1 VLRLAGGR
9 RPREERDPEDHGG
22 HAQDLALPHPL
33 SKEAGADDEE
43 HDEAHRQGRLDER
56 EWDQQER
63 ADLRHPPE
71 QRKAGPEEPARP
83 GDQAPEQGEAEMLLV
98 GRLPRLE
105 RLQPDRRCV
114 EDRGREG
121 EREAGDDFH
130 GQGAR

>member
-1 VLRLAGGR
+1 VLRLAGR
-9 RPREERDPEDHGG
+9 CRPREERDPEDHCG
-22 HAQDLALPHPL
+22 HAQDLPLAYPL
-33 SKEAGADDEE
+33 SEDAGADDEE
-43 HDEAHRQGRLDER
+43 HYEAHRQGRLDQRER
-56 EWDQQER
+56 DQQER

-71 QRKAGPEEPARP
+71 QRKAGPEKPARP

-98 GRLPRLE
+98 GCLPRLE